1 MTIDHTRNEAAIV
14 ERVGELAKSYGIEV
28 RHVSYRPM
36 SVSLDRKIELTVF
49 LDMGDNKRL
58 HEIKIRV
65 EDIDKYHSGS
75 DVRMRVDREIELAL
89 GAIDS

>member
-1 MTIDHTRNEAAIV
+1 MVDRIRSEAAIV

-28 RHVSYRPM
+28 KQVSYRPM
-36 SVSLDRKIELTVF
+36 ADNVRPWSQCVSLDRKVELTVF

-65 EDIDKYHSGS
+65 EDIDKTHEADCHKIGKNE
-75 DVRMRVDREIELAL
+75 R
-89 GAIDS
+89 

>member
-1 MTIDHTRNEAAIV
+1 MVDRVRSEAAIV

-28 RHVSYRPM
+28 KQVSYRPIR
-36 SVSLDRKIELTVF
+36 VLPDRIMFLTVF
-49 LDMGDNKRL
+49 LDMGDNKPAQ
-58 HEIKIRV
+58 EIKIVV
-65 EDIDKYHSGS
+65 EEVDRYHSHS

>member
-1 MTIDHTRNEAAIV
+1 MVDHIRNEAAIV

-49 LDMGDNKRL
+49 LAMGERL

-89 GAIDS
+89 GVIDS

>member
-1 MTIDHTRNEAAIV
+1 MVDRIRSEAAIV

-28 RHVSYRPM
+28 RQISYRPM
-36 SVSLDRKIELTVF
+36 SVSRARKMELTVF
-49 LDMGDNKRL
+49 LDMGKRL
-58 HEIKIRV
+58 HEMKILV
-65 EDIDKYHSGS
+65 EDVEKYHSGS

>member
-1 MTIDHTRNEAAIV
+1 MVDRIRNEAAIV
-14 ERVGELAKSYGIEV
+14 ERVGELARSNGIEV
-28 RHVSYRPM
+28 EQVSYRPM
-36 SVSLDRKIELTVF
+36 KILLDRKMELTVF
-49 LDMGDNKRL
+49 LHMGDNRRL

>member
-1 MTIDHTRNEAAIV
+1 MVDRIRSEAAIV

-28 RHVSYRPM
+28 RQVSYRPM
-36 SVSLDRKIELTVF
+36 SVSRARKMELTVF
-49 LDMGDNKRL
+49 LDMGKRL
-58 HEIKIRV
+58 HEMKILV
-65 EDIDKYHSGS
+65 EDVEKYHSGS

>member
-1 MTIDHTRNEAAIV
+1 MVDRVRSEAAIV

-28 RHVSYRPM
+28 NQISYRPM
-36 SVSLDRKIELTVF
+36 SFSLNRKMELTVF
-49 LDMGDNKRL
+49 LDMGDHKTL

-65 EDIDKYHSGS
+65 ENIDKYHSHS
-75 DVRMRVDREIELAL
+75 DVRMRLDREIELAL

>member
-1 MTIDHTRNEAAIV
+1 VTIDHTRNEAAIV

-36 SVSLDRKIELTVF
+36 SVSLARKMELTVF
-49 LDMGDNKRL
+49 LDMGERL

>member
-1 MTIDHTRNEAAIV
+1 MVDRVRNEAAIV
-14 ERVGELAKSYGIEV
+14 ERVGELARNYGIEV
-28 RHVSYRPM
+28 KQVSYKPM
-36 SVSLDRKIELTVF
+36 RVLLDRKMELTVF
-49 LDMGDNKRL
+49 LHMGDHKRL

>member
-1 MTIDHTRNEAAIV
+1 MVDHIRNEAAIV

-28 RHVSYRPM
+28 KQVSYRPLR
-36 SVSLDRKIELTVF
+36 VSLDGKMELTVF
-49 LDMGDNKRL
+49 LDTGDNRRL
-58 HEIKIRV
+58 HEIKILV

>member
-1 MTIDHTRNEAAIV
+1 MRA
-14 ERVGELAKSYGIEV
+14 L
-28 RHVSYRPM
+28 P
-36 SVSLDRKIELTVF
+36 DRKMELTVF
-49 LDMGDNKRL
+49 LDMGDNKTL

-65 EDIDKYHSGS
+65 ENIDKYQSGS

>member
-1 MTIDHTRNEAAIV
+1 MVDHLRNAVAIV

-28 RHVSYRPM
+28 KQVSYRPM
-36 SVSLDRKIELTVF
+36 RVLLDRKMELTVF
-49 LDMGDNKRL
+49 LDMGIRL

>member
-1 MTIDHTRNEAAIV
+1 MVDRIRNEAAIV
-14 ERVGELAKSYGIEV
+14 ERVGELARSYGIEV
-28 RHVSYRPM
+28 KQVSYRPM
-36 SVSLDRKIELTVF
+36 RVSLDRKMELTVF
-49 LDMGDNKRL
+49 LDMGDHKRL

-89 GAIDS
+89 GVIDS

>member
-1 MTIDHTRNEAAIV
+1 MVDRIRNEAAIV

-28 RHVSYRPM
+28 RQVSYRPM
-36 SVSLDRKIELTVF
+36 SVSLEIELTVF

-58 HEIKIRV
+58 HEIKILV
-65 EDIDKYHSGS
+65 EDVDKYHSGS

-89 GAIDS
+89 GVIDS

>member
-1 MTIDHTRNEAAIV
+1 MVDRLRSEAAIV

-28 RHVSYRPM
+28 NQVSYRPM
-36 SVSLDRKIELTVF
+36 RVLPDRKMELTVF
-49 LDMGDNKRL
+49 LDMGDNKTL

-65 EDIDKYHSGS
+65 ENIDKYHSHS
-75 DVRMRVDREIELAL
+75 DVRMRLDREIELAL

>member
-1 MTIDHTRNEAAIV
+1 MVDRIRNEAAIV

-28 RHVSYRPM
+28 KQVSYRPM
-36 SVSLDRKIELTVF
+36 RVLLDRKMELTVF
-49 LDMGDNKRL
+49 LDMGERL

-65 EDIDKYHSGS
+65 EGIDKYHSGS

>member
-1 MTIDHTRNEAAIV
+1 MIDHTRNEAAIV

-28 RHVSYRPM
+28 KQVSYRPM
-36 SVSLDRKIELTVF
+36 RVSRDRKMELTVF
-49 LDMGDNKRL
+49 LDTGDNRRL
-58 HEIKIRV
+58 HEIKILV

-75 DVRMRVDREIELAL
+75 DVRMRVDRETELAL

>member
-1 MTIDHTRNEAAIV
+1 MVDRTRNDAAIV
-14 ERVGELAKSYGIEV
+14 ERMGELARSYGIEV
-28 RHVSYRPM
+28 KQVSYKPM
-36 SVSLDRKIELTVF
+36 RVLRDRKMELTVF
-49 LDMGDNKRL
+49 LDMGDHKRL

-75 DVRMRVDREIELAL
+75 DVRMRLDREIELAL

>member
-1 MTIDHTRNEAAIV
+1 MVDRIRNEAAIV
-14 ERVGELAKSYGIEV
+14 ERVGELARSYGIEV
-28 RHVSYRPM
+28 KQVSYKPM
-36 SVSLDRKIELTVF
+36 RVLLDRKMELTVF

-58 HEIKIRV
+58 YEIKIRV

-89 GAIDS
+89 GVIDS

>member
-1 MTIDHTRNEAAIV
+1 
-14 ERVGELAKSYGIEV
+14 
-28 RHVSYRPM
+28 M
-36 SVSLDRKIELTVF
+36 SVSLARKMELTVF
-49 LDMGDNKRL
+49 LDMGERL

-89 GAIDS
+89 GVIDS

>member
-1 MTIDHTRNEAAIV
+1 MVDRVRSEAAIV
-14 ERVGELAKSYGIEV
+14 ERVGELANSYGIEV
-28 RHVSYRPM
+28 KKLSYRPM
-36 SVSLDRKIELTVF
+36 RVLLDGKMELTVF
-49 LDMGDNKRL
+49 LDMGDDKRL

-65 EDIDKYHSGS
+65 EDIDKYQSGS

>member
-1 MTIDHTRNEAAIV
+1 MIDRIKIEAAIV
-14 ERVGELAKSYGIEV
+14 ERVGELAKSHGIEV
-28 RHVSYRPM
+28 RQVSFKPM
-36 SVSLDRKIELTVF
+36 RVLLDRKMELTVF

-89 GAIDS
+89 GVIDS

>member
-1 MTIDHTRNEAAIV
+1 MVDRLRSEAAIV

-28 RHVSYRPM
+28 KQVSYRPM
-36 SVSLDRKIELTVF
+36 RVLLDRKMELTVF
-49 LDMGDNKRL
+49 LDMGDNKTL

-65 EDIDKYHSGS
+65 ENIDKYHSHS
-75 DVRMRVDREIELAL
+75 DVRMRLDREIELAL